1 MRSACFFASLDI
13 DTVPDAVPGLVAGV
27 GCACGTAV
35 GKAGKGVA
43 VDAGAASTI
52 AVAAGVGA
60 CVASTGGPG
69 AVAAGVG
76 PVPQATSTST
86 VIDSAVAIAQR
97 RLSSLFGSLR

>member
-1 MRSACFFASLDI
+1 M
-13 DTVPDAVPGLVAGV
+13 PGLVAGV

-35 GKAGKGVA
+35 GKIERGVA
-43 VDAGAASTI
+43 VGGGVAAGI
-52 AVAAGVGA
+52 AVAAGVGD
-60 CVASTGGPG
+60 CVASTGGAG

-97 RLSSLFGSLR
+97 RLFSLFGSLR